1 VRNVPAQSPGDR
13 VLLSCT
19 CFCLEGGPYP
29 GRQIRLAASPSV
41 LRCRPWLVHVPFHRS
56 SRRFPT
62 FDLRQEALHAQ
73 HDSRRPSRSGMIR
86 PQTST
91 TNFDS
96 QRDHILHAD
105 CARNRSNIF
114 SRRKRHFYAT
124 RNCLALQSLFELPL
138 TRSVRGPCLGGERP
152 VIVEL
157 GGV

>member
-1 VRNVPAQSPGDR
+1 MFTCTVPWRQNLA
-13 VLLSCT
+13 LAHMLA
-19 CFCLEGGPYP
+19 LKGGPYP

-41 LRCRPWLVHVPFHRS
+41 PYVLGPGWVT
-56 SRRFPT
+56 FPST
-62 FDLRQEALHAQ
+62 ALLEDFPPSTCAGGHLHA
-73 HDSRRPSRSGMIR
+73 HNDSTPEPEWDDSA
-86 PQTST
+86 